1 MTGLL
6 TLPESVDVLVIGC
19 GPAGANAAREA
30 AQAGATTVA
39 LEAKATIGEHCHCA
53 EWVPALLA
61 RDVDL
66 PGRVRRQ
73 SLSALKIEA
82 GTARAE
88 ASVRGMVID
97 RPVWEKDLA
106 VAATKAGATIFSGTK
121 FTGFDD
127 QGRAVVDG
135 PGGRRTI
142 KARVVIAADGALSRV
157 ASVRGW
163 ERQPGVPAV
172 QAELDAAS
180 LDHGL
185 TAFRPDLIGYM
196 WFFPKAGTANVGLGG
211 RALGRVSLREMLLDW
226 RNELAARGL
235 IGLSVFRYNGGFIPN
250 GGLRDRLV
258 SREIAPAV
266 VLAGDAAG
274 LTHPLTGA
282 GIPQAVQSGQM
293 VGRAA
298 ADWAGGKESAL
309 AEYQTE
315 VQDRWAGYLGRGVKK
330 RNRAQEIW
338 ETDFI
343 EAAKVYWPLW
353 PKARGGRP

>member
-1 MTGLL
+1 MTGPL
-6 TLPESVDVLVIGC
+6 TLPETVDVLVIGC

-30 AQAGATTVA
+30 ARAGAITVA
-39 LEAKATIGEHCHCA
+39 LEAKPSIGERCHCA

-106 VAATKAGATIFSGTK
+106 VAATKAGATIFPGPNSPGLTI
-121 FTGFDD
+121 
-127 QGRAVVDG
+127 RAG
-135 PGGRRTI
+135 PWWTAPAVGGR
-142 KARVVIAADGALSRV
+142 SRP
-157 ASVRGW
+157 GW
-163 ERQPGVPAV
+163 SLPPTGPSPGSPRFGVGERQPGVPAV
-172 QAELDAAS
+172 QAELDAAP

-235 IGLSVFRYNGGFIPN
+235 IGSSVFRYNGGFIPN

>member
-1 MTGLL
+1 MYAW
-6 TLPESVDVLVIGC
+6 PEAVDVLVIGC
-19 GPAGANAAREA
+19 GPAGASAARTA
-30 AQAGATTVA
+30 AQAGATAIA
-39 LEAKATIGEHCHCA
+39 LEAKATIGERCHCA

-82 GTARAE
+82 GPARAE

-97 RPVWEKDLA
+97 RSVWEKDLA
-106 VAATKAGATIFSGTK
+106 AAATQAGARVFSGTK
-121 FTGFDD
+121 FSGFDD
-127 QGRAVVDG
+127 QGRAVVNG
-135 PGGRRTI
+135 PGGRRAI

-157 ASVRGW
+157 ASSRGW
-163 ERQPGVPAV
+163 ARQPGVPAV
-172 QAELDAAS
+172 QVELNAAP

-211 RALGRVSLREMLLDW
+211 RTLGRATLKEMLLDW
-226 RNELAARGL
+226 RDELTAKGL
-235 IGLSVFRYNGGFIPN
+235 VGSSVFRYSGGFIPN
-250 GGLRDRLV
+250 GGLRERLV
-258 SREIAPAV
+258 SAEGSPAV
-266 VLAGDAAG
+266 ILTGDAAG

-293 VGRAA
+293 AGRAA
-298 ADWAGGKESAL
+298 ADWAGGRESAL
-309 AEYQTE
+309 ADYQTE
-315 VQDRWAGYLGRGVKK
+315 VKDRWAGYLGRGVKK

-353 PKARGGRP
+353 PKAKGGRA